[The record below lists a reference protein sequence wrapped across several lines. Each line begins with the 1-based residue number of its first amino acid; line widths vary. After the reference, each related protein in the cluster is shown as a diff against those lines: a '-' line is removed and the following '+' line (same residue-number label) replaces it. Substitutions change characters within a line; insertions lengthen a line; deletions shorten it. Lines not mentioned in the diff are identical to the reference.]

1 MKRSD
6 DFEEHPWLIVPVVP
20 GRERTLR
27 RWNIAMI
34 SALVFVV
41 MGVFAMTITPGLGH
55 ASAGYHHVP
64 LKVDAAP
71 GETNSNAL
79 QGVHTRNLTPSVAED
94 LGVST
99 ATHGVVV
106 TSVDPSSAAAAAGL
120 DAGDVIQEVDRK
132 PVHNVD
138 EYRQALAEA
147 PARSVLLLVN
157 RGGSTHFLVIQPQ

>member
-1 MKRSD
+1 MPRRATAAATPHSQIPTRST
-6 DFEEHPWLIVPVVP
+6 HSTRL
-20 GRERTLR
+20 RTVADQPRLD
-27 RWNIAMI
+27 
-34 SALVFVV
+34 LEV
-41 MGVFAMTITPGLGH
+41 MTITPELGH

-147 PARSVLLLVN
+147 HGRSVLLLVN

>member
-41 MGVFAMTITPGLGH
+41 MGVFAMTITPELGH
-55 ASAGYHHVP
+55 ASAGYHH
-64 LKVDAAP
+64 
-71 GETNSNAL
+71 SNAL
-79 QGVHTRNLTPSVAED
+79 QGVHTRNLIPSVAED
-94 LGVST
+94 LGIST
-99 ATHGVVV
+99 GTHGAVV

-138 EYRQALAEA
+138 EYRQVLAEA
-147 PARSVLLLVN
+147 HGRSVLLLVN